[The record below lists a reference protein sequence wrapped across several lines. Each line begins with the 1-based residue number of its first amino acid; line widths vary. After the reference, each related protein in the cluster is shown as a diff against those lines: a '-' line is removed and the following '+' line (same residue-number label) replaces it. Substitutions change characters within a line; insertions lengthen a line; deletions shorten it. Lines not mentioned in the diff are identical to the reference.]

1 MFFICDK
8 LLTEV
13 SSKMNLLAIR
23 KKEKK
28 KEILVIF
35 RSLFSIVFIQII
47 FQTVNSY

>member
-1 MFFICDK
+1 MFFICDN

-35 RSLFSIVFIQII
+35 RSLFSIAFIQII